1 MKEYSPIPSDYWKG
15 RIDSEDNFDAYRW
28 HQWVQTIDLRAI
40 RKTDLNHK
48 FGIAFLGFCS
58 DVGVKRNKGRIGAE
72 NSPESIRRELMN
84 RPCSFDQGLKLYDA
98 GNIHPIGDDLESAQ
112 ATLSNAINLILELG
126 LFPIVL
132 GGGHEVALGHFH
144 GLHHHLIKRNNQ
156 SELGIINF
164 DAHFDL
170 RPYPNGGSSGTM
182 FRQIADYSLEHNYP
196 FHYLCVGIQKSGNT
210 VDLFKTAHQ
219 LGVDYM
225 LAKDIDG
232 ADIWGILERLD
243 HFIKKNDAIYL
254 TLCADVISSS
264 YAPGVSAPQ
273 PLGLHPEKVLK
284 LIKHIIKSG
293 KLMSFDIAEVS
304 PRFDHDQVTSS
315 LASVIIYTIVTT
327 LAEENNLSA
336 LYE

>member
-15 RIDSEDNFDAYRW
+15 RIDSEDNFDAFRW

-40 RKTDLNHK
+40 RKIDLNHN

-144 GLHHHLIKRNNQ
+144 GLHHHMIKRNNQ

-293 KLMSFDIAEVS
+293 KLKSFDIAEVS